1 MLTQLS
7 IILFVLAALLL
18 LMACVKAQRV
28 RSWRESLN
36 PSAPEVPDAAFV
48 VARIV
53 LIAMAA
59 VCAVMGFRGL
69 GLQDRWKWSDDEL
82 KSAVEQATYELDGFL
97 YRVDE
102 SGEPVVRIYEYEALV
117 ESEVVENGGDA
128 PQDGVAASA
137 ADGNTDADAY
147 FTVSANGAD
156 AEFCVHIE
164 RVRSKEDDYTPPGIT
179 GGEGTYTELGYRL
192 TVTSREGAC

>member
-1 MLTQLS
+1 MTGLS
-7 IILFVLAALLL
+7 VISFVLAALLI

-48 VARIV
+48 AARIA
-53 LIAMAA
+53 LIGAA
-59 VCAVMGFRGL
+59 IGCVVVGVRGL
-69 GLQDRWKWSDDEL
+69 GVEDGSKWSDDEL
-82 KSAVEQATYELDGFL
+82 KSAVEQAADELDGFL

-102 SGEPVVRIYEYEALV
+102 SGEPVVYFHDYETLI
-117 ESEVVENGGDA
+117 ESEVVENGGGDA
-128 PQDGVAASA
+128 PQDGVDAAPMS
-137 ADGNTDADAY
+137 GNSDTDAY
-147 FTVSANGAD
+147 FTVSGNGAD
-156 AEFCVHIE
+156 AEFCTHIK

-192 TVTSREGAC
+192 AVTMREGAC

>member
-7 IILFVLAALLL
+7 IILFVLAALLI

-36 PSAPEVPDAAFV
+36 PSAPEVPDVAFV
-48 VARIV
+48 VARIT
-53 LIAMAA
+53 LIGMAA
-59 VCAVMGFRGL
+59 VCAVMGFRGVDV
-69 GLQDRWKWSDDEL
+69 QDRWKWSDDEL
-82 KSAVEQATYELDGFL
+82 QSAVEQATHELDGFL

-102 SGEPVVRIYEYEALV
+102 SGKPVVPMYEYETLL

-137 ADGNTDADAY
+137 ADGNTNADAY

-164 RVRSKEDDYTPPGIT
+164 RVRSKEDDYTPPGIA

-192 TVTSREGAC
+192 TVTTQEGAC